1 MKVHLLT
8 CMAGDTFLHVA
19 GDILEISDLEGQR
32 LIECG
37 VAIGIAESAPELEN
51 PEAKISSRRSR
62 R

>member
-1 MKVHLLT
+1 MKVQLLMS
-8 CMAGDTFLHVA
+8 MAGDTYLLVA
-19 GDILEISDLEGQR
+19 GDILEISDLEGLR

-51 PEAKISSRRSR
+51 PEAKASSRRSR

>member
-1 MKVHLLT
+1 MKVQLLT
-8 CMAGDTFLHVA
+8 CMAGDTFLRVA

-37 VAIGIAESAPELEN
+37 VAIGIVESAPELEN
-51 PEAKISSRRSR
+51 PEAKVSSRRSR